1 MHAVAT
7 APRSSGAKTC
17 TKCKP
22 LTFVHVDEN
31 DPQVEQCKS
40 ERGEGSKISR
50 IHYVGSDRPVKQ
62 CTKCRIHAGMPA
74 SWQRHGRWTSL
85 PDPTHMAS
93 GMHLR
98 F

>member
-31 DPQVEQCKS
+31 DPQVKQCKS
-40 ERGEGSKISR
+40 EREEGPKISR
-50 IHYVGSDRPVKQ
+50 IHYVGSDRP
-62 CTKCRIHAGMPA
+62 ALD
-74 SWQRHGRWTSL
+74 SQRQKTQNRQRR
-85 PDPTHMAS
+85 PDAAVRHTP
-93 GMHLR
+93 
-98 F
+98 

>member
-7 APRSSGAKTC
+7 ASRSSGAKTC

-50 IHYVGSDRPVKQ
+50 IHYVGSDRP
-62 CTKCRIHAGMPA
+62 ALD
-74 SWQRHGRWTSL
+74 SWRQKNTEPS
-85 PDPTHMAS
+85 AQA
-93 GMHLR
+93 
-98 F
+98 

>member
-31 DPQVEQCKS
+31 DPQVKQCKS
-40 ERGEGSKISR
+40 EREEGSKISR
-50 IHYVGSDRPVKQ
+50 IHYVDSDRPAK
-62 CTKCRIHAGMPA
+62 TAHKMPRSCRNA
-74 SWQRHGRWTSL
+74 TS
-85 PDPTHMAS
+85 
-93 GMHLR
+93 
-98 F
+98 